1 LRVSDFCPRDWFVAP
16 RPSLQ
21 QRLARSVAHVR
32 ALWGAG
38 FVLPLIPAFYAV
50 GVALIGD
57 LRVEHVVFAVFA
69 AGFGFI
75 GPRGKLFL
83 IDTSPI
89 IAVAMGYDLVRYV
102 RPYAVLPERVLGCE
116 LRQLD
121 AAVLPV
127 SNGRTLQESLA
138 AMHTPVLDLVA
149 AVPYTIFIYLV
160 FVYATVLFFKDRPR
174 MRHYLLAFA
183 VGNYISF
190 VCWLLVPAAPPWYVH
205 AHGCAIDTSVAANP
219 AGLTRVDELLG
230 MSYYASFY
238 GRASAVFGA
247 LPSMHCAY
255 PLIGLLS
262 AWRVSKLPA
271 RLVHLVYV
279 AIMSL
284 AAMYLDHHWAVDVVA
299 GWATALASVVIAG
312 AWLKYRERVSEPAKS
327 HPRRSR
333 PSSQRRFER
342 PAPMPVGK

>member
-1 LRVSDFCPRDWFVAP
+1 VAS
-16 RPSLQ
+16 RPSLL
-21 QRLARSVAHVR
+21 QRFARSVAHVR

-38 FVLPLIPAFYAV
+38 WLLPLIPAFYVV
-50 GVALIGD
+50 GVAAIGD
-57 LRVEHVVFAVFA
+57 LRVEHVAFALFA

-102 RPYAVLPERVLGCE
+102 RPFAVLPERVLGCE

-121 AAVLPV
+121 SALLPTFG
-127 SNGRTLQESLA
+127 GRTLQESLA
-138 AMHTPVLDLVA
+138 ALHTPTLDLIA

-190 VCWLLVPAAPPWYVH
+190 ACWLLLPAAPPWYVH
-205 AHGCAIDTSVAANP
+205 AHGCAIDTAVAANP
-219 AGLTRVDELLG
+219 AGLTRVDELFG
-230 MSYYASFY
+230 ISYYASFY
-238 GRASAVFGA
+238 SRASAVFGA
-247 LPSMHCAY
+247 MPSMHCAY

-271 RLVHLVYV
+271 RLVHLGYV

-299 GWATALASVVIAG
+299 GWFTAVTSVVIAR
-312 AWLKYRERVSEPAKS
+312 AWLNYRGRLTEQSRVPVESR
-327 HPRRSR
+327 PRPSR
-333 PSSQRRFER
+333 PSSPRQFER
-342 PAPMPVGK
+342 PTPGFR

>member
-1 LRVSDFCPRDWFVAP
+1 MPS
-16 RPSLQ
+16 RPSLVK
-21 QRLARSVAHVR
+21 RLARSVAHVR

-38 FVLPLIPAFYAV
+38 FVFPLIPAFYAV
-50 GVALIGD
+50 GVAAIGD
-57 LRVEHVVFAVFA
+57 LRPEHVVFAVFA
-69 AGFGFI
+69 AVFGFV
-75 GPRGKLFL
+75 GPRSKLFL

-102 RPYAVLPERVLGCE
+102 RPFAVLPERVLGCE
-116 LRQLD
+116 LRQAD
-121 AAVLPV
+121 AAVLPTFG
-127 SNGRTLQESLA
+127 GRTLQESMA
-138 AMHTPVLDLVA
+138 ALHTPALDLIA

-190 VCWLLVPAAPPWYVH
+190 ACWLLVPAAPPWYVH
-205 AHGCAIDTSVAANP
+205 AHGCVIDTSVAANP

-247 LPSMHCAY
+247 MPSMHCAY
-255 PLIGLLS
+255 PLIGLLT
-262 AWRVSKLPA
+262 AWRVSKVPA
-271 RLVHLVYV
+271 RFVHIGYV

-299 GWATALASVVIAG
+299 GWFTALASVVIAG
-312 AWLKYRERVSEPAKS
+312 AWLKYRERVSQRAREAVKGRLS
-327 HPRRSR
+327 TPRPSR
-333 PSSQRRFER
+333 PGSPFDR
-342 PAPMPVGK
+342 PAPAPFGK